1 MAFCKVYSLVEI
13 NVEKSATATNTFDD
27 STSEADLSK
36 KHEVDRDYLPSAF
49 IPAEVMDSDQEHPAA
64 VSYSNTL
71 LV

>member
-1 MAFCKVYSLVEI
+1 MYGLVQI

-27 STSEADLSK
+27 SASEADLSK
-36 KHEVDRDYLPSAF
+36 KHEVDQDYLPSAF

-64 VSYSNTL
+64 ISYSNLL